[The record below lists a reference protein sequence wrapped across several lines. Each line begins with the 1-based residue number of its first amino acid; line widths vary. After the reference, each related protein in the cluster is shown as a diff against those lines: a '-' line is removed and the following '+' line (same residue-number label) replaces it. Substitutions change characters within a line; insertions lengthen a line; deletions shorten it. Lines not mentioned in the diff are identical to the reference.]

1 MGNVFWNNN
10 LFQKGKTNILHMV
23 FRFKIITFSCIIL
36 RVLKCRACHA
46 GLLIRNLGIPTGGNW
61 LKYLFPNLG
70 FDSPA
75 YSQSGNWFPQA
86 FPLVG
91 IDWNIWSQIWDLI
104 LQLIPR
110 VGIDSHRNS
119 HWWEL
124 IEIFN
129 PKFGILFFSLFPEWE
144 LIPTGIPTPTPC
156 PNPFCIMQSKC
167 IWINWNNKNP
177 DMRIYEVLMHSW
189 SELINV

>member
-1 MGNVFWNNN
+1 MAQYIYLDPRVYRFCRCNKPGLVLPN
-10 LFQKGKTNILHMV
+10 LLSGLIDGL
-23 FRFKIITFSCIIL
+23 KIPWT
-36 RVLKCRACHA
+36 
-46 GLLIRNLGIPTGGNW
+46 GLLIRNLGIVTGGNW
-61 LKYLFPNLG
+61 LKCLVPILG
-70 FDSPA
+70 IGSLA
-75 YSQSGNWFPQA
+75 YSQSGNWFSQEL
-86 FPLVG
+86 PLVG
-91 IDWNIWSQIWDLI
+91 IDWNICSKIWDLI